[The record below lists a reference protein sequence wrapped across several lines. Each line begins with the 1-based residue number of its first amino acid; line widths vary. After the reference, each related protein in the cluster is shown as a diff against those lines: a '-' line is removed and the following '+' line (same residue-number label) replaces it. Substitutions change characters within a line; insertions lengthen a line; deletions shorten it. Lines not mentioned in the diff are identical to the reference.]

1 MRIMH
6 LSDLHLGKRVN
17 EFSMLEDQR
26 YILDRISEM
35 IEEEKPR
42 AVVIAGD
49 IYDKPLPPAEAVQLF
64 DSFLSGLEEMELDVF
79 IISGNHDSAERLSFG
94 ASIMDKRGIHFAGGY
109 DGSIHR
115 VILEDEYGEVCFYML
130 PFLKPSHVRAF
141 IEKEY
146 TDEDEKPEIDSYTD
160 AVRFAVERMDIDRSK
175 RNVLIAHQ
183 FCTGSER
190 SESEEITVGGIDN
203 VDASVFEDFDYTALG
218 HLHGPQDTTSSGVR
232 YCGSPLKYSFSEA
245 DQEKSVTM
253 IELGAKNNGVCVG
266 NIRTRGLVPLRDL
279 KVIRGPFDQ
288 LTSREY
294 YEHADTDSYL
304 RVILT
309 DEEDIIGALP
319 DLRAIYPNIMRLEY
333 DNMRTRAFS
342 SVPDAAD
349 ADSRTP
355 LEIFAGLYEKQNGK
369 PMSEDQSA
377 LMQGLIDKVW
387 GTDDET
393 A

>member
-1 MRIMH
+1 MH

-26 YILDRISEM
+26 YILERITEI
-35 IEEEKPR
+35 IERERPR
-42 AVVIAGD
+42 AVLIAGD

-64 DSFLSGLEEMELDVF
+64 DSFLTGLEEKAVDVF

-115 VILEDEYGEVCFYML
+115 VTLEDEYGELCFYML

-141 IEKEY
+141 IEREY
-146 TDEDEKPEIDSYTD
+146 GDADEKPVIDSYTD
-160 AVRFAVERMDIDRSK
+160 AVRFAVKRMGIDRSK

-183 FCTGSER
+183 FCTGAER

-245 DQEKSVTM
+245 DQQKSVTM
-253 IELGAKNNGVCVG
+253 IELGGKSNGVCVG
-266 NIRTRGLVPLRDL
+266 NIRTIELAPLRDM
-279 KVIRGPFDQ
+279 KVIRGPFSQ
-288 LTSREY
+288 LIGRDH
-294 YEHADTDSYL
+294 YEQTDRDSYM

-349 ADSRTP
+349 TDSRTP
-355 LEIFAGLYEKQNGK
+355 LEIFEGLYEKQNGR
-369 PMSEDQSA
+369 PMSEDQTV
-377 LMQGLIDKVW
+377 LMEGLIDKVW
-387 GTDDET
+387 GTDHET

>member
-1 MRIMH
+1 MH

-26 YILDRISEM
+26 YILDRITEL
-35 IEEEKPR
+35 IEKEKPQ
-42 AVVIAGD
+42 AVLIAGD
-49 IYDKPLPPAEAVQLF
+49 VYDKPLPPAEAVRLF
-64 DSFLSGLEEMELDVF
+64 DSFLTGLEEKDVDVF

-109 DGSIHR
+109 DGSIHK
-115 VILEDEYGEVCFYML
+115 VSLEDEYGEVCFYML

-141 IEKEY
+141 IDREY
-146 TDEDEKPEIDSYTD
+146 AESDEKPVIETYTD

-190 SESEEITVGGIDN
+190 SDSEEITVGGIDN

-218 HLHGPQDTTSSGVR
+218 HLHGPQDTSSSGVR

-245 DQEKSVTM
+245 DQKKSVTI
-253 IELGAKNNGVCVG
+253 IELAGKNGGVCVG
-266 NIRTRGLVPLRDL
+266 NIRTCGLAPLRDM
-279 KVIRGPFDQ
+279 KVMRGPFDQ

>member
-1 MRIMH
+1 MH

-26 YILDRISEM
+26 YILDRITEM
-35 IEEEKPR
+35 IERERPQ
-42 AVVIAGD
+42 AVLIAGD
-49 IYDKPLPPAEAVQLF
+49 VYDKPMPPAEAVRLF
-64 DSFLSGLEEMELDVF
+64 DSFLTGLEEMDVDVF

-109 DGSIHR
+109 DGSIHK
-115 VILEDEYGEVCFYML
+115 VSLEDEYGEVCFYML

-141 IEKEY
+141 IDREFAES
-146 TDEDEKPEIDSYTD
+146 DEKPEIETYTD

-218 HLHGPQDTTSSGVR
+218 HLHGPQDTSSSGVR

-245 DQEKSVTM
+245 DQEKSVTI
-253 IELGAKNNGVCVG
+253 IELAGKSNGVCVG
-266 NIRTRGLVPLRDL
+266 NIRTSALVPLREM

-294 YEHADTDSYL
+294 YEHTDTGSYL

-319 DLRAIYPNIMRLEY
+319 DLRAVYPNIMRLEY

-355 LEIFAGLYEKQNGK
+355 LEIFEGLYEKQNGK
-369 PMSEDQSA
+369 PMSGDQIS

-387 GTDDET
+387 GTDDAT